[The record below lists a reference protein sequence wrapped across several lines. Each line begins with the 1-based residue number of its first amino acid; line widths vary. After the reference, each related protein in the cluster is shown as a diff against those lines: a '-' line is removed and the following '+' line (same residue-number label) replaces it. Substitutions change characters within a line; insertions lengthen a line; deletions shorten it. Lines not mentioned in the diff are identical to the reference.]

1 MNKLYLLL
9 LWYFWGANIVCAQ
22 ITFNVAVPYNTP
34 ANAEIFL
41 AGTFN
46 TWTNNAPAYKLI
58 RSSDALSSAYTYSI
72 TISPPVGTIG
82 YKFTRGSWASVEGNA
97 TGDYIPD
104 RSFVYAGTPTV
115 LNLTVQTWED
125 LNAPSHTLASNTQ
138 ILSTNFYMPQL
149 NRSRRIWI
157 HLPID
162 YLNSTKNY
170 PVIYMHDGQNLFDVA
185 TSFSGEWQVDE
196 ALNAKMEAGNYGAIV
211 VGIDNGG
218 ADRINEYSPWVNAQY
233 GGGQGDEYINF
244 IIETLKPY
252 IDAHFRTLSCRE
264 YTGIA
269 GSSMGG
275 LISLYASVARQ
286 DVFGR
291 AGIFSPSIWFA
302 DTQVFDLVAQT
313 GKQFDMKYYLV
324 GGASEG
330 SSMASYLNQLY
341 NNLLTEGFSTNEVSK
356 LLPADGQHAE
366 WFWAREFPA
375 AYDWLY
381 GNLTANGANTIVAAN
396 NSHDVCGSE
405 TVSYSTAAVAGAS
418 TYTWS
423 VTGGTIVSGQGTTT
437 ISVLW
442 SNGTSGQVS
451 VAVD

>member
-1 MNKLYLLL
+1 MNKYFLLFL
-9 LWYFWGANIVCAQ
+9 LWLSITNFAFSQ

-34 ANAEIFL
+34 SNAAIYL

-46 TWTNNAPAYKLI
+46 SWTNNATAYQLT
-58 RSSDALSSAYTYSI
+58 RQTDALSGAYTYSI
-72 TISPPVGTIG
+72 TITPPVGAVA
-82 YKFTRGSWASVEGNA
+82 YKFTRGSWPSVEGNA

-104 RSFVYAGTPTV
+104 RSLTYSGLPMVV
-115 LNLTVQTWED
+115 NLSIQTWED

-138 ILSTNFYMPQL
+138 ILNSSFYMPQL
-149 NRSRRIWI
+149 NRNRRVWI
-157 HLPID
+157 YLPID

-170 PVIYMHDGQNLFDVA
+170 PVIYMHDAQNLFDVA

-196 ALNAKMEAGNYGAIV
+196 ALNTKMGQGNYGAIV

-252 IDAHFRTLSCRE
+252 IDTHFRTLPCRE
-264 YTGIA
+264 HTGIA

-302 DTQVFDLVAQT
+302 NTQVFDLVDQT

-330 SSMASYLNQLY
+330 SSMATYINQLY
-341 NNLLTEGFSTNEVSK
+341 TNLLIEGFTTTEVTK

-375 AYDWLY
+375 AYDWLF
-381 GNLTANGANTIVAAN
+381 GNLANGSSTIVAGN
-396 NSHDVCGSE
+396 NSHDVCSNQ
-405 TVSYSTAAVAGAS
+405 TISYSTAPVAGAS
-418 TYTWS
+418 SYTWS
-423 VTGGTIVSGQGTTT
+423 VTGGTIISGQGTTT
-437 ISVLW
+437 VSIQWGNNTTGQISVAA
-442 SNGTSGQVS
+442 Q
-451 VAVD
+451 